1 MYFTLLT
8 PNSTPIFK
16 YIVWVLGKIMEGIFF
31 VLNKIG
37 IPNIGLSIILFTIF
51 VNICMIPLTYKQQK
65 FSKLSLKMN
74 PEIKAIQK
82 KYEGKKDQD
91 SMMKQNAETQAV
103 YAKYG
108 VSQTGSCVNLLIQM
122 PILFAL
128 YRVIYQI
135 PAYVTRIGNT
145 FRVLADKIVA
155 GDNGSF
161 ITDNTAELESVK
173 SAIQM
178 YSKNLGKEGNITNG
192 IIDVL
197 NRISSHDM
205 TVISEHYGL
214 SDLSFE
220 GQRILSTLDANG
232 NIIDKGLI
240 DIYNNFLGLNIRNTP
255 WYIIKE
261 SFASHAYLILLM
273 AVLIPFISGFTQ
285 WLSIKLAPS
294 QAQPTGDN
302 SQADAMAQ
310 QMKTMNTMMP
320 IVSIWFCFTL
330 PTGMGI
336 YWIANSA
343 VRIVIQILMNKQ
355 IDKINFDELIAKN
368 AEKSKKKLEQIQ
380 KNQER
385 MQAYAALNTRS
396 IQSKAS
402 YVNTDAT
409 SDNGAEDKTPVGT
422 DYAPGSMAAKA
433 NMVSEFNKRNS
444 K

>member
-214 SDLSFE
+214 SDLTFE

-355 IDKINFDELIAKN
+355 IDKISFDELIAKN